1 MKLKI
6 SRSSF
11 LLVKESCTHLLK
23 MAPWRNVSIMKSRQY
38 TRSGYE
44 AFERKPLVDFEEA
57 EEQKFADIGGHQ
69 DFVVVDAEVPDNR
82 IQKDE
87 DGNPVNA
94 PFTLNGEL
102 VQLTEQGLLLPQ

>member
-1 MKLKI
+1 MYEI
-6 SRSSF
+6 YFDNEIR
-11 LLVKESCTHLLK
+11 E
-23 MAPWRNVSIMKSRQY
+23 Y

-44 AFERKPLVDFEEA
+44 AFEMRYWYDFEEA
-57 EEQKFADIGGHQ
+57 DGAKFADIGGHQ
-69 DFVVVDAEVPDNR
+69 DFVVVDGIEVPDNR

-102 VQLTEQGLLLPQ
+102 VQLTEQGATLFLSD